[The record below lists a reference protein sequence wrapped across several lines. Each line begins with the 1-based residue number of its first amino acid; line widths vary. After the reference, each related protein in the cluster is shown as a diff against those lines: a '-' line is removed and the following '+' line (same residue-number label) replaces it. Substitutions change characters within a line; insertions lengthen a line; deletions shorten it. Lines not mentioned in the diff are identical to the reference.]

1 MARRTLLVA
10 LVVLMCSPS
19 GASGAAPDCPDAR
32 APRTLVEGQPTLESV
47 AVDPLGRLLFSTPTG
62 LMVLDRPGGTPRPF
76 AAIDE
81 PGGIVFEDDGRHA
94 IVGTGDSIQ
103 NGSMG
108 DVTGP
113 AGLVRVELATG
124 KVEPFATGLSMA
136 NGVARH
142 PDGTIYSTN
151 DFGRN
156 VDRIKPTGGEA
167 ERGWAKVQSGNGLE
181 VESSGRFLLVAQTF
195 QPAAIQQVDLRNP
208 SDVRPYVEADADD
221 SAAGLDGTTIDAS
234 DRLYAVA
241 NGAGEVWRI
250 EGAPPRICKL
260 ARGLPGFPDGPSDI
274 TLGRAGTPFAP
285 ENAYV
290 VTFDGHVYELA
301 GVARLRGGSGAG
313 APAGSGNGNN
323 GGNEDEPVATRPR
336 SGRGGTAPRRVR
348 VSPRR
353 VRAGRRVRFTVVVE
367 QFVRPAWRPVAGARI
382 RFAGRTLRTN
392 RRGRAVTRRRFARAG
407 RRVVRVGAAKRV
419 IVRVTR

>member
-10 LVVLMCSPS
+10 LLVLIGSPS
-19 GASGAAPDCPDAR
+19 GAHGAAPDCRDA
-32 APRTLVEGQPTLESV
+32 AQPRTLVEGQPTLESV
-47 AVDPLGRLLFSTPTG
+47 AVDPMGRLLFSTPTG

-76 AAIDE
+76 AAIEE

-94 IVGTGDSIQ
+94 IVGTGDSIP

-108 DVTGP
+108 DLTGP
-113 AGLVRVELATG
+113 AGLVRVELSSG
-124 KVEPFATGLSMA
+124 KVEPFASGLSMA

-181 VESSGRFLLVAQTF
+181 VESSGRWLLVAQTF

-208 SDVRPYVEADADD
+208 SDVRPYVVADPDD

-260 ARGLPGFPDGPSDI
+260 ARGLPAFPDGPSDI

-301 GVARLRGGSGAG
+301 GVARARGGSD
-313 APAGSGNGNN
+313 APAGGGTVNN
-323 GGNEDEPVATRPR
+323 GGDEDGLVGRPR
-336 SGRGGTAPRRVR
+336 SGRRSAVPRRVR

-353 VRAGRRVRFTVVVE
+353 VRAGRRVRLTVVVE

-407 RRVVRVGAAKRV
+407 RRVVKVGAAKPV
-419 IVRVTR
+419 LVRVTR